1 MSDIKDNLPLFLTV
15 ISDEVDGNI
24 EKFQLPLKID
34 QQPSAQNIVEVK
46 PRLDNIKK
54 SFATFELSNKFKANI
69 NNVINV
75 RNIETSNSQRPN
87 SVGVVIGIE
96 QYKDIAPAPFA
107 ANDATVMA
115 EYFKKVLGIEQVI
128 VLKNDEVTYSKMDD
142 IFNPR
147 SGELASAIK
156 KNETDVFVF
165 YSGHGIPDKNG
176 ETTYLFPSDG
186 KIANLENRAYSLS
199 KFYSDLNELGAR
211 SVTVILDACFSGVAR
226 KTQNTQL
233 ANLTGQKG
241 IKLKI
246 NRPWE
251 YYYNFTVMNSSTND
265 ETSLGFDEAEMGLFT
280 YYVAAGLKGLA
291 DKNGDHKIT
300 LGELKEYVIS
310 NVTETSRKK
319 GGIQTP
325 EFSGN
330 DDQVLVEFK

>member
-1 MSDIKDNLPLFLTV
+1 LV
-15 ISDEVDGNI
+15 
-24 EKFQLPLKID
+24 
-34 QQPSAQNIVEVK
+34 
-46 PRLDNIKK
+46 
-54 SFATFELSNKFKANI
+54 
-69 NNVINV
+69 
-75 RNIETSNSQRPN
+75 
-87 SVGVVIGIE
+87 
-96 QYKDIAPAPFA
+96 
-107 ANDATVMA
+107 
-115 EYFKKVLGIEQVI
+115 
-128 VLKNDEVTYSKMDD
+128 
-142 IFNPR
+142 
-147 SGELASAIK
+147 
-156 KNETDVFVF
+156 
-165 YSGHGIPDKNG
+165 
-176 ETTYLFPSDG
+176 PSDG